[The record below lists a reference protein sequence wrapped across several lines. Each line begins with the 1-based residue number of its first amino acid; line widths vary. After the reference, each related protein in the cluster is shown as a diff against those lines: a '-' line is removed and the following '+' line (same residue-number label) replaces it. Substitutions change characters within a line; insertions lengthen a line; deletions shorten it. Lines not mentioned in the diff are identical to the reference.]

1 MHRILIFL
9 IVLILF
15 TQVAILRAQTF
26 TKIDAGF
33 EVCLYP
39 TAVWADID
47 NDGDLDV
54 FFSGLD
60 GAGNPLAHLYS
71 NDGGGTFTEL
81 SSSITGVSSSA
92 CAFGDMNNDGLAD
105 LALSGH
111 TGSASVCIIYRNDG
125 GGAFTDISA
134 GLTGFSEGSLA
145 WGDYDNDGLVDLLC
159 SGLDDAQIPVMLLY
173 HNDGGETFS
182 DAGASLTGLYES
194 SLAWYDYD
202 LDGDMDFAVS
212 GMDDAGLS
220 ESIIYRND
228 TGIFSDMGAGL
239 TGLSAASVAWGDYNN
254 DSYADLL
261 VSGSDNTGLS
271 HTIVYKNNDGNSF
284 SQIAGTYNGISHG
297 SAIWGDFNNDGHLD
311 FIIAGRNSAGGSPNP
326 PPQILFLE
334 MYVNQGSD
342 QFQVQPL
349 QLPGLAYNAVV
360 CGDYDNDSD
369 LDLLLAGS
377 FENPI
382 GGNNSTVAL
391 YRNETVEINIPPSS
405 PSGLSYEVIGTD
417 VILQWDTASDDKT
430 PTSGLNY
437 NIRVGSQP
445 DNMDFYSAL
454 ADLSDGYRR
463 IVRTGNTGGNTS
475 WSISGLDFGD
485 YYASVQA
492 IDHNYA
498 ASSFSE
504 DIMVSVIPTAT
515 FSLEDSLCIFE
526 QTSITYTGNAS
537 PTAQY
542 IWDFDGGMVLS
553 GSGQG
558 PYVVYWGTE
567 GLKTVTLTVI
577 ENGIASVPV
586 SNQVMIM
593 GNAPAPGAI
602 SGETELCQGTET
614 SEYSIIPLQGVAYYD
629 WRLYPNEAGDII
641 GTSPTVY
648 VEWAASFHGNAYII
662 VRGINACGSGPFS
675 DSLEIIIDPLP
686 AKPGKPEGPDQ
697 LCLNSP
703 NTNYT
708 TSGASFANAYQWHLS
723 PESAGS
729 IFGSGLEAEVDWDNA
744 YTGIVEIHVNSFND
758 CGAGPE
764 SDTLIIL
771 INLPPDVDAGED
783 QVIPFGTLTQLHGS
797 ATGGSGSY
805 SYAWSPPEFL
815 IDPTVPE
822 PFTVELEQSKQFT
835 LLVID
840 EVTSCSSQDQVAI
853 SVSGGELGV
862 EVYADPEQ
870 LCQGEESQLLALA
883 GGGTGV
889 YTYAWTSQPLGF
901 TADIPDP
908 VVSPMETTSYYAE
921 VSDGNGT
928 VTDSIILTVFPL
940 PGDAGPVS
948 GADEVCAGDELILY
962 ETDPV
967 AFATCYYWTLP
978 SGAYG
983 ESDSASIYVSF
994 TQIAV
999 SGEIKVT
1006 PVNDC
1011 GQGEPSLMYIDVKYV
1026 PGIPESPYGPD
1037 TLCTSTD
1044 TISTYILD
1052 EAVTGA
1058 LYYEWRLLPEEA
1070 GTILGDGLSAIVHWN
1085 FNWEG
1090 MAVVSVRAVNDC
1102 GPSGWATP
1110 FPVYAYNS
1118 LGLAD
1123 EEINNVYLKLY
1134 PNPVKGVLS
1143 VEFWMLNDEEGFVMG
1158 VWDIYGRKLK
1168 DIEIP
1173 TGQKQV
1179 QLNVSS
1185 FPEGL
1190 YILIL
1195 SDQHRVLAN
1204 EKFVVNR

>member
-1 MHRILIFL
+1 MQRILIFL

-15 TQVAILRAQTF
+15 PQIAVLRAQTF
-26 TKIDAGF
+26 TKINAGF
-33 EVCLYP
+33 EACFYP
-39 TAVWADID
+39 TAAWADID

-60 GAGNPLAHLYS
+60 GADNPLAHLYS
-71 NDGGGTFTEL
+71 NDGGGIFTEL
-81 SSSITGVSSSA
+81 SSAITGLSSSA

-105 LALSGH
+105 LAVSGH
-111 TGSASVCIIYRNDG
+111 TGITSMCIIYRNDG
-125 GGAFTDISA
+125 GGTFTDISA
-134 GLTGFSEGSLA
+134 GLAGFSEGSLA
-145 WGDYDNDGLVDLLC
+145 WGDYDNDGLADLLC
-159 SGLDDAQIPVMLLY
+159 TGLDDAQNPITLLY
-173 HNDGGETFS
+173 HNDGGEIFS

-202 LDGDMDFAVS
+202 LDGDMDFALS
-212 GMDDAGLS
+212 GMDDAGLPQ
-220 ESIIYRND
+220 SIIYRND
-228 TGIFSDMGAGL
+228 DGIFNDMGAGL

-254 DSYADLL
+254 DTYADLL
-261 VSGSDNTGLS
+261 LSGSDNAGLS
-271 HTIVYKNNDGNSF
+271 HTILYKNNNGNSF
-284 SQIAGTYNGISHG
+284 SQIAGSYNGISHG
-297 SAIWGDFNNDGHLD
+297 SAIWGDFNNDGNLD

-326 PPQILFLE
+326 PPQVLFLE
-334 MYVNQGSD
+334 MYVNQGND

-382 GGNNSTVAL
+382 GGSNSTAAL
-391 YRNETVEINIPPSS
+391 YRNETAEINIPPAS

-417 VILQWDTASDDKT
+417 VILQWDAASDDKT
-430 PTSGLNY
+430 PGPGLNY

-454 ADLSDGYRR
+454 AGLSDGYRR
-463 IVRTGNTGGNTS
+463 IVSTGNTGGNTS
-475 WSISGLDFGD
+475 WSIIGLEFGD

-492 IDHNYA
+492 LDHDYA
-498 ASSFSE
+498 ASSFSP
-504 DIMVSVIPTAT
+504 DIIIAVLPTAT
-515 FSLEDSLCIFE
+515 FSLVDSLCIFE
-526 QTSITYTGNAS
+526 QTTISYTGNAS
-537 PTAQY
+537 PSAQY
-542 IWDFDGGMVLS
+542 IWDFGGGMVLS
-553 GSGQG
+553 GTGQG

-577 ENGIASVPV
+577 ENNVASVPV
-586 SNQVMIM
+586 SKQVMIV
-593 GNAPAPGAI
+593 GDAPAPGAI

-614 SEYSIIPLQGVAYYD
+614 SEYVIAPLPGVNTYE
-629 WRLYPNEAGDII
+629 WRLNPSEAGAINGNTI
-641 GTSPTVY
+641 VAV
-648 VEWAASFHGNAYII
+648 VEWNPDFTGNAYVF
-662 VRGINACGSGPFS
+662 VRGINACGTGPYS
-675 DSLEIIIDPLP
+675 DSLEITLYPLP
-686 AKPGKPEGPDQ
+686 AQPGKPEGPDQ

-708 TSGASFANAYQWHLS
+708 TSGAAFANAYQWYLA
-723 PESAGS
+723 PESAGA
-729 IFGSGLEAEVDWDNA
+729 IFGSGLEAEVDWDNT
-744 YTGIVEIHVNSFND
+744 YTGIVEIYVSSFND

-764 SDTLIIL
+764 SDTLIVI

-783 QVIPFGTLTQLHGS
+783 QVIPFGTSTQLHGS
-797 ATGGSGSY
+797 VTGGSGSY

-815 IDPTVPE
+815 VDHTVPE
-822 PFTVELEQSKQFT
+822 PFTVDMEQSKQFT

-840 EVTSCSSQDQVAI
+840 EVTSCSAQDQVAI
-853 SVSGGELGV
+853 SVSGGELGL

-870 LCQGEESQLLALA
+870 LCQEEESQLLALA

-889 YTYAWTSQPLGF
+889 YTYAWTSQPPGF

-928 VTDSIILTVFPL
+928 VSDSIILTVFPL
-940 PGDAGPVS
+940 PGDAGPLS

-962 ETDPV
+962 EIDAVP
-967 AFATCYYWTLP
+967 FATQYYWTLP

-983 ESDSASIYVSF
+983 GSDSAAIYVSF
-994 TQIAV
+994 TGLAE
-999 SGEIKVT
+999 SGEIQVI

-1011 GQGEPSLMYIDVKYV
+1011 GQGEASLMYIDVKYV
-1026 PGIPESPYGPD
+1026 TGIPETPYGPD
-1037 TLCTSTD
+1037 TICTSTD

-1052 EAVTGA
+1052 EGVTGA
-1058 LYYEWRLLPEEA
+1058 IYYEWRLLPEEA
-1070 GTILGDGLSAIVHWN
+1070 GTILGDGLSASVHWT

-1090 MAVVSVRAVNDC
+1090 MAAVSVQAVNDC

-1110 FPVYAYNS
+1110 LPVYAYNS

-1123 EEINNVYLKLY
+1123 AETENVYLKLF
-1134 PNPVKGVLS
+1134 PNPVKEVLN
-1143 VEFWMLNDEEGFVMG
+1143 VEFWMLNDKEGLMLG

-1168 DIEIP
+1168 DIAIP
-1173 TGQKQV
+1173 AGQKQLLLHV
-1179 QLNVSS
+1179 PS
-1185 FPEGL
+1185 FPQGL

-1204 EKFVVNR
+1204 EKFVVKK